1 MQKRFPL
8 ARCLA
13 AEQTQLQQHTRSY
26 LRTLGE
32 ARNNLNAEQRQVFA
46 SIGVRALR
54 KAFAAEL
61 VVLEAEE
68 ALKRAA

>member
-1 MQKRFPL
+1 MQRPSPL

-13 AEQTQLQQHTRSY
+13 AEQTELQRHVAPY
-26 LRTLGE
+26 LRTLGA
-32 ARNNLNAEQRQVFA
+32 ARNELDAEQRQVFA

-68 ALKRAA
+68 ALRRAA